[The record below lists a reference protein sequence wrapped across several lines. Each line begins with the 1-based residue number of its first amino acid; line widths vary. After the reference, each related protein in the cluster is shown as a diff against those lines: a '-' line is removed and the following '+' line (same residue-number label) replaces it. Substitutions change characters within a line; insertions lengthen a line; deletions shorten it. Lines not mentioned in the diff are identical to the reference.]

1 MLDLFKNS
9 KYSLSKTHFKTQRKL
24 FCICLFFIFLA
35 LPLIIAQEDPIF
47 QFNKEFDL
55 KRPCSDNGFFC
66 DSNYECNV
74 TLIYPDGSLLINNQ
88 VMTNQVSF
96 RNITI
101 SRINNNQLGVLEAI
115 ESCNNVTR
123 AGLETFEVTI
133 TADGKKFQAFPNQ
146 FFILILGL
154 VMVGVGFVTERL
166 RMFKH
171 LGSILLIIVGII
183 TLYPGYN
190 FINYSTLLGKA
201 LGIILIGLG
210 FYFWIEDSFSRDK
223 QEEGFN
229 EGKPLF
235 G

>member
-1 MLDLFKNS
+1 
-9 KYSLSKTHFKTQRKL
+9 
-24 FCICLFFIFLA
+24 
-35 LPLIIAQEDPIF
+35 
-47 QFNKEFDL
+47 
-55 KRPCSDNGFFC
+55 
-66 DSNYECNV
+66 
-74 TLIYPDGSLLINNQ
+74 
-88 VMTNQVSF
+88 
-96 RNITI
+96 
-101 SRINNNQLGVLEAI
+101 
-115 ESCNNVTR
+115 
-123 AGLETFEVTI
+123 
-133 TADGKKFQAFPNQ
+133 
-146 FFILILGL
+146 
-154 VMVGVGFVTERL
+154 MVGVGFVTERL

-201 LGIILIGLG
+201 LGFILIGLG